1 MTKPQGTQTCG
12 ANERIRALKERFR
25 LGTLEGFLKHEV
37 IALLLSYS
45 APSACGAQAAT
56 LTARFKG
63 IRGVFDADPHD
74 IQKECGL
81 SAASAILI
89 RLVKEL
95 CAAYLLERVIGS
107 DVIRSP
113 KDALDYLAY
122 TLSGERIEKFLAV
135 FLNSKGEALA
145 VETLHE
151 GTINQTAV
159 YPRKAI
165 ERAFKHNAAGVIFVH
180 NHPSGDSTPS
190 TLDRQLMATLER
202 AAGAVDI
209 MVHDHLIIGR
219 NRHWSAIESGR
230 FAPAPRGVSRQAAA
244 KETGEG

>member
-1 MTKPQGTQTCG
+1 M
-12 ANERIRALKERFR
+12 RERFR
-25 LGTLEGFLKHEV
+25 HGALEGFLKHEV

-45 APSACGAQAAT
+45 APSACGAQAVS

-63 IRGVFDADPHD
+63 IRGVFDADPHV

-81 SAASAILI
+81 SASCAVLI
-89 RLVKEL
+89 RLVREL

-113 KDALDYLAY
+113 KDTLDYLAY
-122 TLSGERIEKFLAV
+122 TLSGERVEKFLAV
-135 FLNSKGEALA
+135 FLNAKGEALA

-151 GTINQTAV
+151 GTVNQTAV
-159 YPRKAI
+159 YPRKTI

-202 AAGAVDI
+202 AASAVDI

-219 NRHWSAIESGR
+219 NRHWSAIENGR
-230 FAPAPRGVSRQAAA
+230 FAAAPRGIGRVAAA
-244 KETGEG
+244 KESGNN